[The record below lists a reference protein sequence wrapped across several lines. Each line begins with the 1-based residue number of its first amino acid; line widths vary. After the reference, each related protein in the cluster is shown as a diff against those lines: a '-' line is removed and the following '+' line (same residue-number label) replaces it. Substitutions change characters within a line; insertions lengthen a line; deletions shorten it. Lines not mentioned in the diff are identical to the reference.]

1 LMRDLGARGVD
12 ILPVTVAEDGE
23 VAVDGEPIGK
33 LEGFRFSV
41 DPAARLAD
49 KKRLLAA
56 AERRLGS
63 ELTRRAKAL
72 AADSDS
78 GFTLA
83 TDPGRPVAIFWKGDV
98 VARLSR
104 GKNILTPRLV
114 LHRTLE
120 PLALPL
126 RQAIEVRLN
135 AWLDTMIKRHLAPLT
150 KLADAASDPG
160 TSPALR
166 AFYAP
171 LGQALGQ
178 LPRRPLEDVLHG
190 LDRDARSAAFRMGI
204 RIGSLDVFIPALF
217 KLEPLR
223 WRMAL
228 AAVHRDKPIA
238 ALPPIGAVTVMRP
251 DDAET
256 SEAWFTAGYRGVDR
270 QMIRADMAERI
281 GRALHEMRMKA
292 AAAHIPFVPETAMAI
307 SFGLHPASF
316 ARLLG
321 DLGFRQQGEG
331 WSWRSPT
338 AKRAKGKQAPA
349 MPGNAF
355 DILATLRRRDG

>member
-1 LMRDLGARGVD
+1 MRDIGARGVD
-12 ILPVTVAEDGE
+12 ILPVTIADDGE

-63 ELTRRAKAL
+63 ELNRRAKAL
-72 AADSDS
+72 AADGDNA
-78 GFTLA
+78 FTLA

-104 GKNILTPRLV
+104 GKNILSPRLV

-120 PLALPL
+120 PLAPPL
-126 RQAIEVRLN
+126 RQAIEARLIG
-135 AWLDTMIKRHLAPLT
+135 WLDAMARRHLAPLT
-150 KLADAASDPG
+150 KIADAASNPG

-166 AFYAP
+166 SFYAP
-171 LGQALGQ
+171 LGQALG
-178 LPRRPLEDVLHG
+178 LSPRRPLEDVLHG
-190 LDRDARSAAFRMGI
+190 LDRDARSDAFRMGI
-204 RIGSLDVFIPALF
+204 RIGSLDVFIPALL
-217 KLEPLR
+217 KPEPLR

-228 AAVHRDKPIA
+228 AAVYSDRPFA
-238 ALPPIGAVTVMRP
+238 ALPPMGAVTVMRP
-251 DDAET
+251 DDGET
-256 SEAWFTAGYRGVDR
+256 SEAWFLAGYRGVDR
-270 QMIRADMAERI
+270 QMIRADMAERV
-281 GRALHEMRMKA
+281 GRILHEARAKA
-292 AAAHIPFVPETAMAI
+292 MTARVPFNPDATMAI

-316 ARLLG
+316 GRLLG

-331 WSWRSPT
+331 WIWRSHT
-338 AKRAKGKQAPA
+338 AKRAKRKATPA

-355 DILATLRRRDG
+355 DILATLRRKDG